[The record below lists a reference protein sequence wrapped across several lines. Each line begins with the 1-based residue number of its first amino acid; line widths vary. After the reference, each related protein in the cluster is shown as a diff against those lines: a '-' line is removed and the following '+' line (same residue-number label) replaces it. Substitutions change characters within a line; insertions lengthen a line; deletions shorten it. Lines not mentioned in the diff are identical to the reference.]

1 MLNFSCKE
9 LSFLSSYLRRISS
22 YIQAFYL
29 ATSDG
34 FLATYRPHLATGC
47 FPELAAVVVI
57 WKYISASHLYKLQ
70 FQQAGKQFMIQIIF
84 LNGVLKKLQY

>member
-9 LSFLSSYLRRISS
+9 LSFLSSYLGWISS

-47 FPELAAVVVI
+47 FPELAAVSFRGLRQS
-57 WKYISASHLYKLQ
+57 YLELRETYLKLRETYLELRETYQ
-70 FQQAGKQFMIQIIF
+70 
-84 LNGVLKKLQY
+84 KLREP

>member
-9 LSFLSSYLRRISS
+9 LSFLSSYLGRVSS

-34 FLATYRPHLATGC
+34 FLATYRRHLATGC
-47 FPELAAVVVI
+47 FPELAAVRVRADVDLMVA
-57 WKYISASHLYKLQ
+57 KEFYLYL
-70 FQQAGKQFMIQIIF
+70 
-84 LNGVLKKLQY
+84 